1 MPEIQFEPSK
11 TTLRDMLR
19 NDNYYVIPRFQRP
32 FSWDG
37 DNFADFWRDLTKD
50 ESTGYF
56 IGPMVIWQE
65 RDSHIAR
72 VVDGQQRLTT
82 IMMML
87 CAIRDK
93 FAEFDEN
100 ELAGA
105 LHQLIQKQNDDGEVT
120 FSLVVEGGSKYFPHA
135 ILQQSPN
142 RAMKPK
148 TEEERNLS
156 TINKNI
162 QQNIENLL
170 QREESRET

>member
-1 MPEIQFEPSK
+1 MILPVKTTASDSQLPKQILEICRTMGVQSHLGELMPEIQFEPSK

-100 ELAGA
+100 DLASA
-105 LHQLIQKQNDDGEVT
+105 LHQLIQKQNDDG
-120 FSLVVEGGSKYFPHA
+120 
-135 ILQQSPN
+135 
-142 RAMKPK
+142 
-148 TEEERNLS
+148 
-156 TINKNI
+156 
-162 QQNIENLL
+162 
-170 QREESRET
+170 